1 MTLPTRSA
9 PATSLSIS
17 RRLSRAAVEF
27 LPPFAVAL
35 LILPYII
42 QYGKLIPWQPSTID
56 LQVYVYA
63 VKDMLAG
70 KDIFATTTP
79 FWNLYFIYPPIA
91 AILMTPLAF
100 GPYVVLAGGLD
111 RRPGLGPAVGA
122 ETLRRTTWLEAW
134 AHRHCGGACCRA
146 DPDHARVRPGE
157 HHADGTG
164 SCRSAAGS
172 RRGSA
177 GESRRAP

>member
-1 MTLPTRSA
+1 MSLPTSSA

-100 GPYVVLAGGLD
+100 GPYAFWQVVWSGGLIWAQQSVLKRCGAPRGWKLGLIGIAVVLAVE
-111 RRPGLGPAVGA
+111 PI
-122 ETLRRTTWLEAW
+122 RTTLGYGQVNTMLMALVV
-134 AHRHCGGACCRA
+134 A
-146 DPDHARVRPGE
+146 DLLPDAP
-157 HHADGTG
+157 
-164 SCRSAAGS
+164 
-172 RRGSA
+172 GSA
-177 GESRRAP
+177 GAFRRAP